1 MKFKISQQAESYRKR
16 LDRPTKQRI
25 ENALLEVLSD
35 PIGASDH
42 LINRGDE
49 RSIRVGGLRILFR
62 IVQEESTED
71 AAQTEIVVID
81 AILPRGDVY
90 KHTSIRGDDS
100 YRSLTPPLSER
111 SESSEASKMVP
122 TLIEISGR
130 RADGRDGDA
139 HN

>member
-1 MKFKISQQAESYRKR
+1 VKFKISQQAESYRKR

-35 PIGASDH
+35 PISTSDH

-62 IVQEESTED
+62 IVPEVSKED

-90 KHTSIRGDDS
+90 KHT
-100 YRSLTPPLSER
+100 
-111 SESSEASKMVP
+111 
-122 TLIEISGR
+122 R
-130 RADGRDGDA
+130 R
-139 HN
+139 